1 MLIDRSLRGL
11 AALMRILLVSL
22 VLFWAQA
29 AGEPQLRGI
38 AETRDGERIEGYI
51 RFERDAMILKAING
65 GAEREIKAGQLKS
78 AHMHLA
84 GAAPQ
89 RVPGLRGTYCST
101 MEFGGTLIERV
112 DPQINFDWKN
122 DSPMP
127 GIPPDRFSIR
137 WEGDIETLN
146 AGTYTFHVRSDD
158 GARLFVDNRLLMDN
172 WRPQAARDN
181 SVSIELEAGRRYPI
195 RLDYFDGAVLAR
207 VSLSW
212 TPPGG
217 VYQLIGADRF
227 SQAVGF
233 ESPLKERN
241 GLQGSYFHGVHL
253 QGPAVVRVDRS
264 IDFPW
269 TGRELAAGFGV
280 HKYSVRWEGELEA
293 PISGKVTLHT
303 VTNDGVRLWIG
314 DQKRID
320 EWRGMT
326 ATEHQAEVQMVAG
339 RRYPFKMEYFQ
350 DEGTAEVRLFWS
362 GPGLP
367 RQVVPAEKFFVRG
380 GVRLLSRTGTGLLL
394 KGGSFL
400 SGAISD
406 VDEKAVRIDY
416 LNGGTLRIPRQNI
429 GGLQLS
435 PISPS
440 RVSDVAKLNPGC
452 ALRNG
457 DYFESSLISYDQGT
471 LRMQS
476 SLFGKRDFLPGKV
489 AFLKLGGFKRSK
501 ANFEL
506 HTRSGSRLRADWL
519 MLDGKRALVK
529 DNSFCWINLNP
540 GDVVAVYGIMPVD
553 SVQGD

>member
-1 MLIDRSLRGL
+1 MLIDRSLCGL
-11 AALMRILLVSL
+11 AVLMRIPLVSL
-22 VLFWAQA
+22 VPLLAQA
-29 AGEPQLRGI
+29 AAEPQLRGI
-38 AETRDGERIEGYI
+38 AEMRDGERIEGYI

-362 GPGLP
+362 GAGLP

-400 SGAISD
+400 SGAITD

-489 AFLKLGGFKRSK
+489 AFLKLGDFKRSK

>member
-38 AETRDGERIEGYI
+38 AETRDI
-51 RFERDAMILKAING
+51 RFERDAMILKEING
-65 GAEREIKAGQLKS
+65 GAERQIKAGQLKS

-112 DPQINFDWKN
+112 DPQINFDWKH

>member
-1 MLIDRSLRGL
+1 
-11 AALMRILLVSL
+11 MRILLVSL

-51 RFERDAMILKAING
+51 RFERDAMTLKAING